1 MLVYR
6 NENDKIID
14 EIVINKKANKT
25 NDGMFRA
32 NPVPI
37 ESRIPLFDKIM
48 YEQEQRLVKYEFI
61 KQIKR
66 VSFIDFI

>member
-1 MLVYR
+1 
-6 NENDKIID
+6 
-14 EIVINKKANKT
+14 
-25 NDGMFRA
+25 MFRA